1 MRLCAA
7 RHGAEDAVHK
17 GNDLRVLIFPRQ
29 LHALVDGN
37 AVRHIVDIA
46 HFINGKPHRRL
57 RQAGDPVQIPAH
69 GILGDQGVQLLCVLA
84 DTRHAGADIVHL
96 LFAGALCIDVVL
108 RRKAA
113 VIAAVHAGLD
123 GLGRFFAG
131 IVDLINEMHG
141 DLSGV

>member
-1 MRLCAA
+1 M
-7 RHGAEDAVHK
+7 
-17 GNDLRVLIFPRQ
+17 
-29 LHALVDGN
+29 
-37 AVRHIVDIA
+37 
-46 HFINGKPHRRL
+46 
-57 RQAGDPVQIPAH
+57 QIPAH

-84 DTRHAGADIVHL
+84 DTRHAGADIFHL
-96 LFAGALCIDVVL
+96 LFAGALCINVVL

-123 GLGRFFAG
+123 GLGRVFAG